1 MPAPIDGHEGLSGT
15 RRVVDPLRSRVGGSP
30 TGFKE
35 TDGQEVLVM
44 RVAMML
50 VVFLLGSLAAAS
62 CGGGSGS
69 GSSQSSAD
77 KAKNEAC
84 AAKSDINAQI
94 TTLKNL
100 TVSTASVDTATTA
113 LAKIDTDLNTVA
125 TAVPDMTSSLKQQF
139 ESANAT
145 FRTQVNQVSNSIN
158 SAQSLSDA
166 TTALAAAGTTLAS
179 SYQQAFAS
187 VKC

>member
-1 MPAPIDGHEGLSGT
+1 
-15 RRVVDPLRSRVGGSP
+15 
-30 TGFKE
+30 
-35 TDGQEVLVM
+35 M

-50 VVFLLGSLAAAS
+50 VMLLLGSLAAAA
-62 CGGGSGS
+62 CGGSSGS

-84 AAKSDINAQI
+84 AAKSDLNAQI

-100 TVSTASVDTATTA
+100 TFSTASVDTANTA
-113 LAKIDTDLNTVA
+113 LAKIDTDLNTMA

-139 ESANAT
+139 DSANAT

-166 TTALAAAGTTLAS
+166 AMVLAAAGTTLAS

-187 VKC
+187 VRC

>member
-1 MPAPIDGHEGLSGT
+1 
-15 RRVVDPLRSRVGGSP
+15 
-30 TGFKE
+30 
-35 TDGQEVLVM
+35 M
-44 RVAMML
+44 RVAMVLIM
-50 VVFLLGSLAAAS
+50 FLLGSLVVSA
-62 CGGGSGS
+62 CGGGSSS
-69 GSSQSSAD
+69 GSSQSSAG

-113 LAKIDTDLNTVA
+113 LAKIDTDLNTIA
-125 TAVPDMTSSLKQQF
+125 TVVPDMTSSLKQQF

-145 FRTQVNQVSNSIN
+145 FRAQVNQVSNSIS
-158 SAQSLSDA
+158 SARSLSDA
-166 TTALAAAGTTLAS
+166 ATAVIAAGTTLAS

>member
-1 MPAPIDGHEGLSGT
+1 MRMAM
-15 RRVVDPLRSRVGGSP
+15 
-30 TGFKE
+30 
-35 TDGQEVLVM
+35 VLIM
-44 RVAMML
+44 
-50 VVFLLGSLAAAS
+50 FLLGSLVVSA
-62 CGGGSGS
+62 CGGGSSS
-69 GSSQSSAD
+69 GSQSSAD
-77 KAKNEAC
+77 KAKNQAC

-100 TVSTASVDTATTA
+100 TPSTASVDTATTA
-113 LAKIDTDLNTVA
+113 LAKIDTDLNTMA

-145 FRTQVNQVSNSIN
+145 FRTQVNQVSHSIS

-166 TTALAAAGTTLAS
+166 ATAVTAAGTTLAS

>member
-1 MPAPIDGHEGLSGT
+1 VVWELLPFDAPLYAIQGDS
-15 RRVVDPLRSRVGGSP
+15 GGS
-30 TGFKE
+30 
-35 TDGQEVLVM
+35 EVRVM
-44 RVAMML
+44 RVAMALIM
-50 VVFLLGSLAAAS
+50 FLLGSLAASA
-62 CGGGSGS
+62 CGGGSSS

-77 KAKNEAC
+77 KAKTEAC
-84 AAKSDINAQI
+84 AAKSDINTQI

-113 LAKIDTDLNTVA
+113 LANIDTDLNTMA

-166 TTALAAAGTTLAS
+166 ATALIAAGTTLAS